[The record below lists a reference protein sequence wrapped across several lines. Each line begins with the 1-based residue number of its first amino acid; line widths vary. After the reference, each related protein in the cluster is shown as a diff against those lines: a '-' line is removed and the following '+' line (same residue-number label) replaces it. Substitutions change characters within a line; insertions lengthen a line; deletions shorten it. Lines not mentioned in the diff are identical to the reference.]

1 MFSIKK
7 NEIRRKRIVYDY
19 LMREYFSVIKA
30 NEGVNIPYFLR
41 PKEERYEYQAK
52 CIIARAIKLGKFNEL
67 YKRAIAA

>member
-1 MFSIKK
+1 MFKFKK
-7 NEIRRKRIVYDY
+7 DKNRKMRIVYDY
-19 LMREYFSVIKA
+19 LMKEYFSVIRA

-41 PKEERYEYQAK
+41 HKEERYEYQAK